1 MTTLEGRGKKGHQG
15 LKEDQLDYLE
25 LMRDRQVRA
34 YELRKSIISSKPGMK
49 QIMNILLNL

>member
-15 LKEDQLDYLE
+15 LKEDQLDDLE